1 MPRRASSTVHPLWIA
16 AVVALLV
23 GLLVGGYFVYKV
35 VSDPYRTVTPLDV
48 TAYMQN
54 ANSLRGNVYK
64 LEATIANQLAW
75 TPVAG
80 KLYSVEADSGNV
92 LPILVPPE
100 FNAVNLQ
107 KGQHYFLQ
115 IEVIDK
121 GILKLRDLKKV

>member
-1 MPRRASSTVHPLWIA
+1 VHPLWIA